1 MARER
6 LSPTAD
12 RIAAFTSCSNKGFEF
27 SVNDHW
33 SGGLKER

>member
-1 MARER
+1 MAQER

-12 RIAAFTSCSNKGFEF
+12 RIANKGFEF
-27 SVNDHW
+27 SVTDHW